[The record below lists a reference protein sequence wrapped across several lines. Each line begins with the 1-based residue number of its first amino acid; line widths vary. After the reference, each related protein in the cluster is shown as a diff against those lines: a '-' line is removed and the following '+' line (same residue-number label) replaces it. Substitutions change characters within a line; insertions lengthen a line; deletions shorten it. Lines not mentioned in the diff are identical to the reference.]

1 MLPLDSIL
9 RRMTSSHVPTNRSD
23 QFNLRMPEG
32 MRERIAK
39 AAKANARSMNSEM
52 VALLEA
58 GLSRE
63 DRLLS
68 TVESIKAAVED
79 MRQSIAKK

>member
-1 MLPLDSIL
+1 
-9 RRMTSSHVPTNRSD
+9 
-23 QFNLRMPEG
+23 

-39 AAKANARSMNSEM
+39 AARVNARSMNSEI

-63 DRLLS
+63 DRLLE
-68 TVESIKAAVED
+68 TVESIKEAVD
-79 MRQSIAKK
+79 ALSAQIAEK

>member
-1 MLPLDSIL
+1 
-9 RRMTSSHVPTNRSD
+9 MTSSHVPTNRSD

-39 AAKANARSMNSEM
+39 AAKINARSMNSEI

-63 DRLLS
+63 DRLLGA
-68 TVESIKAAVED
+68 VESIKATVDDLRGLLAE
-79 MRQSIAKK
+79 K

>member
-1 MLPLDSIL
+1 
-9 RRMTSSHVPTNRSD
+9 MTSSHVPTNRAE

-39 AAKANARSMNSEM
+39 AARINARSMNSEM

-63 DRLLS
+63 DKLLD
-68 TVESIKAAVED
+68 TVEDIKATVDELRGMLAE
-79 MRQSIAKK
+79 K

>member
-1 MLPLDSIL
+1 
-9 RRMTSSHVPTNRSD
+9 MTSSHVPTNRSD

-39 AAKANARSMNSEM
+39 AARVNARSMNSEI

-63 DRLLS
+63 DRLLE
-68 TVESIKAAVED
+68 TVESIKEAVD
-79 MRQSIAKK
+79 ALSAQIAEK

>member
-1 MLPLDSIL
+1 
-9 RRMTSSHVPTNRSD
+9 MTSSHVPTNRSD

-39 AAKANARSMNSEM
+39 AAKVNARSMNSEI

-63 DRLLS
+63 DRILD
-68 TVESIKAAVED
+68 TVESIKVTVED
-79 MRQSIAKK
+79 LRGLLSGK